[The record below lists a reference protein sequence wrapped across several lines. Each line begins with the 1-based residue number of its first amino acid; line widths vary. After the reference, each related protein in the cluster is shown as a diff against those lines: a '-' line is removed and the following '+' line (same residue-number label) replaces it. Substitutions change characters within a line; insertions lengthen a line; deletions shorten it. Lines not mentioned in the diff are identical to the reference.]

1 MKVKKIKNFT
11 SEKISKILI
20 IKCSSNYGVSQI
32 KMDDFIN
39 FLQIDSA
46 ILELFKDYQ
55 NQKFWKEEIQA
66 YP

>member
-11 SEKISKILI
+11 YEMISKILI
-20 IKCSSNYGVSQI
+20 IKCSSNCGESRI

-39 FLQIDSA
+39 YLQIDSA

-66 YP
+66 Y